1 MYSVEERKK
10 AVELYYKYGKRIA
23 AVLRDLDYKISKQAL
38 KSWVREYEATGT
50 LHEKIERKK
59 HKYSNEQKKAAVAF
73 YLEHGR
79 SIKFTLESMGYPGR
93 TQLKQWIDELAPNTR
108 QVFKGNSSQNR
119 YPEVDRIQAITD
131 LVYRDGSAKET
142 ARKYGVK
149 PCTIYFWKKNLADD
163 IPFNMKDNKTSK
175 VSDKERIESI
185 EEAKAIIAEYEKNIA
200 RLKEENK
207 KLEERRRLAEIQVAV
222 LEKAEEILKKE
233 KGISLENLKNRD
245 KAKVI
250 DALRKRFSLN
260 ELIKALNI
268 SKSSY
273 CYNAKVLRKDKYA
286 EARACVKRL
295 FEENNCCYGYRRI
308 HCLLRRSGTVISEK
322 VVRRLMG
329 EEKLKALSAMKRKYS
344 SYRGEITPA
353 VPNLLERD
361 FHADRPNE
369 KWLTDITEFSL
380 TGSKVYLSPLIDC
393 YDGLVVSWSIGTSP
407 NSELVTTMLDKGISS
422 LREGESSIIHSDRGC
437 HYRWPQWID
446 RMDNAGLVRSMSKKG
461 CSPDNSACEGFFG
474 RLKNEMFYNRNW
486 IGVSADDF
494 MHMLDNYIHWY
505 NEKRIKM
512 SLGGLSPLEFR
523 MKNKENIFVS

>member
-108 QVFKGNSSQNR
+108 QVFNGNSSQNR
-119 YPEVDRIQAITD
+119 YPEADRIQAITD

-185 EEAKAIIAEYEKNIA
+185 EEAKAIIAEYEENIA

-207 KLEERRRLAEIQVAV
+207 KLEERRRRAEIQVAV

-260 ELIKALNI
+260 
-268 SKSSY
+268 
-273 CYNAKVLRKDKYA
+273 
-286 EARACVKRL
+286 
-295 FEENNCCYGYRRI
+295 
-308 HCLLRRSGTVISEK
+308 
-322 VVRRLMG
+322 
-329 EEKLKALSAMKRKYS
+329 
-344 SYRGEITPA
+344 
-353 VPNLLERD
+353 
-361 FHADRPNE
+361 
-369 KWLTDITEFSL
+369 DITEFSL

-422 LREGESSIIHSDRGC
+422 LREGESPIIHSDRGC

-474 RLKNEMFYNRNW
+474 RLKNEMFYGRNW
-486 IGVSADDF
+486 KGVSIDDF
-494 MHMLDNYIHWY
+494 MSRLDEYIHWY

-523 MKNKENIFVS
+523 MKNKENILVS